1 MSDQESTPDPELLNQ
16 IAKEYEII
24 KKFLG
29 TAEGMSELEAE
40 VDKSI
45 PAIALIRDGFDYDTI
60 SKRLGGYFPVA
71 EALAGCPIQPVSV
84 AYEGGTTWEEKNAYE
99 IFSDIHSVVADLQK
113 ATRGTLVPHLDEFV
127 LLLSV
132 SKYQFLSKS
141 SSLSGYVIRHYIT
154 NIYPRCSVMVLPD
167 YGADGIIYAIA
178 KVAGIYCCSSRYGI

>member
-1 MSDQESTPDPELLNQ
+1 
-16 IAKEYEII
+16 
-24 KKFLG
+24 
-29 TAEGMSELEAE
+29 MSELESE

-45 PAIALIRDGFDYDTI
+45 PAIALISAGFDYYTI

-71 EALAGCPIQPVSV
+71 EALAGRSIQPVSV
-84 AYEGGTTWEEKNAYE
+84 SQNGGITWKEKNFYE

-113 ATRGTLVPHLDEFV
+113 ATVGNLVPQLDEFV

-132 SKYQFLSKS
+132 SKDQFLSKS
-141 SSLSGYVIRHYIT
+141 SSLTGSDVRHYIT
-154 NIYPRCSVMVLPD
+154 YLYPRCSVMVLPD